1 MSMENS
7 VRWIKKIHPTSVV
20 LVKAGKFYQCLG
32 KDAYIVAGMFDYK
45 LRRDKYV
52 SCGFPLSAL
61 NKVKVELEKEKVDYI
76 VVDKRNEYEVIC
88 REEFKKENKYEEI
101 FAIGKTKELIKRKA
115 EKINK
120 YIIENITNEE
130 VVKKIKKLEEVLYEE
145 W

>member
-1 MSMENS
+1 
-7 VRWIKKIHPTSVV
+7 
-20 LVKAGKFYQCLG
+20 
-32 KDAYIVAGMFDYK
+32 MFDYK

-88 REEFKKENKYEEI
+88 KEEFKKENKYEEI
-101 FAIGKTKELIKRKA
+101 LAIGKTKELIKRKA

-145 W
+145 

>member
-1 MSMENS
+1 
-7 VRWIKKIHPTSVV
+7 
-20 LVKAGKFYQCLG
+20 
-32 KDAYIVAGMFDYK
+32 MFDYK

-88 REEFKKENKYEEI
+88 REEVKKENKYEEI

-120 YIIENITNEE
+120 YIIENITNEW

-145 W
+145 

>member
-1 MSMENS
+1 
-7 VRWIKKIHPTSVV
+7 
-20 LVKAGKFYQCLG
+20 
-32 KDAYIVAGMFDYK
+32 MFDYK

-61 NKVKVELEKEKVDYI
+61 NKVKVELEKENVDYI

-88 REEFKKENKYEEI
+88 KEEFKKENKYEEI
-101 FAIGKTKELIKRKA
+101 LAIGKTKELIKRKA

-145 W
+145 

>member
-1 MSMENS
+1 
-7 VRWIKKIHPTSVV
+7 
-20 LVKAGKFYQCLG
+20 
-32 KDAYIVAGMFDYK
+32 MFDYK

-101 FAIGKTKELIKRKA
+101 LAIGKTKELIKRKA

-145 W
+145 

>member
-7 VRWIKKIHPTSVV
+7 VRLIKKVHPTSVV
-20 LVKAGKFYQCLG
+20 LVKVGKFYQCFD

-45 LRRDKYV
+45 LRKDKYV

-88 REEFKKENKYEEI
+88 KEEFKKENKYEEM
-101 FAIGKTKELIKRKA
+101 FAIGKMQELIKERV
-115 EKINK
+115 EKVSK
-120 YIIENITNEE
+120 E
-130 VVKKIKKLEEVLYEE
+130 VGIFEKLKEKPYKLSGGQQQSH
-145 W
+145 

>member
-52 SCGFPLSAL
+52 SCGFPLFAL
-61 NKVKVELEKEKVDYI
+61 NKVKVELEKEKVDYT

-88 REEFKKENKYEEI
+88 KEEFKKRKQIWRNTCYWQNERVDKEKSRKNKQIYNW
-101 FAIGKTKELIKRKA
+101 KYNKRRGC
-115 EKINK
+115 
-120 YIIENITNEE
+120 
-130 VVKKIKKLEEVLYEE
+130 
-145 W
+145 

>member
-1 MSMENS
+1 
-7 VRWIKKIHPTSVV
+7 
-20 LVKAGKFYQCLG
+20 
-32 KDAYIVAGMFDYK
+32 MFDYK

-52 SCGFPLSAL
+52 SCGFPLSVL
-61 NKVKVELEKEKVDYI
+61 NKVKVELEKENVDYI

-88 REEFKKENKYEEI
+88 KEEFKKENKYEEI
-101 FAIGKTKELIKRKA
+101 LAIGKTKELIKRKA

-145 W
+145 

>member
-1 MSMENS
+1 
-7 VRWIKKIHPTSVV
+7 
-20 LVKAGKFYQCLG
+20 
-32 KDAYIVAGMFDYK
+32 MFDYK

-61 NKVKVELEKEKVDYI
+61 NKVKVELEKENVDYI

-88 REEFKKENKYEEI
+88 KEEFKKENKYEEI
-101 FAIGKTKELIKRKA
+101 LAIGKTKELIKRKA

-120 YIIENITNEE
+120 YIIENITNEW

-145 W
+145 